1 MRKLIIKY
9 SGQVN
14 YLGTRRYIVFED
26 EKPIATVYTANAKVE
41 EVAHEYWKELKE
53 TEIIIEYDV
62 ADNEREY

>member
-1 MRKLIIKY
+1 MKKLIIKY

-26 EKPIATVYTANAKVE
+26 EKPLATIYTNNKKVE

-53 TEIIIEYDV
+53 SEVIIEYDT